1 MAKKSKKNQENLL
14 FLFMGLII
22 IGLVISG
29 IVLFQKQ
36 FASFFAEKPTNNQQ
50 IVNQATTT
58 LNTNSSSEIASKPQ
72 EEYIPSE
79 EVQNLQIYYGI
90 KGKDKLESENKKVR
104 RNSMKIGQARQVVN
118 SLLETPSNERLYKL
132 LPENLTLRGLFYD
145 SGLFIVDFS
154 REFNKIYN
162 YGANEQILAIY
173 SIVNSI
179 TELDP
184 KAKVRFLINGTEP
197 EGNEGHV
204 DLSMNLSRLDSI
216 IEK

>member
-22 IGLVISG
+22 MGLAISG
-29 IVLFQKQ
+29 IILFQKQ
-36 FASFFAEKPTNNQQ
+36 FASFFAEKQTNNQQ

-58 LNTNSSSEIASKPQ
+58 NTNSSSEISSKPQ

-79 EVQNLQIYYGI
+79 EVQHLQIYYGV
-90 KGKDKLESENKKVR
+90 KGKDKIESENKKVR

-162 YGANEQILAIY
+162 YGANEQVLAIY

-197 EGNEGHV
+197 EGNEGHI

>member
-22 IGLVISG
+22 MGLAISG
-29 IVLFQKQ
+29 IILFQKQ
-36 FASFFAEKPTNNQQ
+36 FASFFAEKQTNNQQ
-50 IVNQATTT
+50 IANQATTT
-58 LNTNSSSEIASKPQ
+58 NTNSSSEISSKPK

-79 EVQNLQIYYGI
+79 EFQHLQIYYGI

-162 YGANEQILAIY
+162 YGANEQVLAIY